1 MCSVQSHTHEQTAL
15 ADAEEAHDKMTN
27 ADAISGEHGAHP
39 LGVAAGA
46 AAGAVVGAVMG
57 GVGGPV
63 GVMAGAAAG
72 GLAGGIA
79 GKGLGE
85 VLNPS
90 LEDEYW
96 KENFVTRTYYIAKMT
111 YDHYRPAY
119 RLGWESIARYPGRKW
134 DEVENDLM
142 RDWLAT
148 EPKLEW
154 SKAKPATR
162 DAWERVEKSLPCD
175 KKP

>member
-1 MCSVQSHTHEQTAL
+1 MSSVESHTREQEALESAETAHN
-15 ADAEEAHDKMTN
+15 EKTN

-46 AAGAVVGAVMG
+46 AAGAVAGAVMG

-63 GVMAGAAAG
+63 GVVAGAAAG
-72 GLAGGIA
+72 GLAGAIA

-96 KENFVTRTYYIAKMT
+96 KENFVTRTYYIAKTT
-111 YDHYRPAY
+111 YDYYQPAY
-119 RLGWESIARYPGRKW
+119 RLGWESIAKYPGRRW
-134 DEVENDLM
+134 DEIEGDVM
-142 RDWLAT
+142 RDWLAM

-154 SKAKPATR
+154 SKAMPATR
-162 DAWERVEKSLPCD
+162 DAWERVEKTLPCE